1 MKKLFFIILFILLP
15 LLPATNRAQAI
26 SASTLSAIS
35 DALSSVPVNDAQ
47 VRTDLHLFVQKEI
60 GTGGSQQDA
69 IKKTANGI
77 GNVIKDINIKLP
89 KINLP
94 NLPIPKIGGIDIGS
108 WAKGIGN
115 VFNSLKKA
123 VPTPAWDTL
132 TITLVRLAT
141 DKIFDDM
148 TDWVNRG
155 FDGNPAFALNLNDW
169 LKKSGDAVLGQALN
183 EITNGFACQPFRL
196 EIKAAITRDFGV
208 SNRGR
213 YFQNSCTLSDIEGN
227 IDEFLGGD
235 FKQGGLPAWF
245 KITQVDENN
254 PYGEYMLAVNNISV
268 NIAGARN
275 VELSRLNWSAGFL
288 GTRKCVDYSP
298 MRNPAVS
305 DTQLNQCVDYEMKM
319 MAAGNRG
326 NADVAKKVCQDR
338 LSYYVDDTTK
348 CLNWQ
353 ETTPGHLL
361 AEQVSK
367 VTGTAVDQVNLANRF
382 DEFLGAVVNQLTN
395 RVFSSRGFITNT
407 GSAPYK
413 PEPITGGVDYGG
425 GGSSGSVGD
434 CSVDTTTAV
443 VGDTVTWSVDFSGS
457 DTNTP
462 QFNWIGDGFESG
474 TTTSDSSLAVTYTT
488 PGNAKKMSVSVTYQ
502 EPDLTTFDSTTQ
514 TYATVNTVTKNLDCA
529 QTVNVLKYKPIVA
542 SCAPDRQ
549 RAIVG
554 KDIVVYTLTV
564 DGGSGTLYDVNV
576 EGDQYEVVWPVV
588 SSKGFMFMKPDGT
601 FTAYR
606 NNSPVI
612 YSKAGTKNIIKFGI
626 IYIRKQEVGVKAR
639 VLDADQT
646 LDQLTD
652 IDCTPNGKV
661 IVDD

>member
-1 MKKLFFIILFILLP
+1 MKKLFFITLFILVS
-15 LLPATNRAQAI
+15 LLQTTNRAYAI
-26 SASTLSAIS
+26 SASTISAIG
-35 DALSSVPVNDAQ
+35 DALSAVPVNDAQ
-47 VRTDLHLFVQKEI
+47 VRTDLHMFVQKEI

-77 GNVIKDINIKLP
+77 GKVIKDINIKLP
-89 KINLP
+89 KIDLP

-108 WAKGIGN
+108 WAKGIGS

-169 LKKSGDAVLGQALN
+169 LKTSGDAVLGQALN

-196 EIKAAITRDFGV
+196 EIRAAITRDFGV

-227 IDEFLGGD
+227 VNEFLGGD
-235 FKQGGLPAWF
+235 FKQGGWPAWF
-245 KITQVDENN
+245 KITQIDENN
-254 PYGEYMLAVNNISV
+254 PYGEYMMAVNNISV
-268 NIAGARN
+268 NIAGARDI
-275 VELSRLNWSAGFL
+275 ELSRLNWSAGFL
-288 GTRKCVDYSP
+288 GTRKCVLRPQITRSVHAP
-298 MRNPAVS
+298 GWTPQNPVITLETIE
-305 DTQLNQCVDYEMKM
+305 DPDKTHCMVWK
-319 MAAGNRG
+319 
-326 NADVAKKVCQDR
+326 
-338 LSYYVDDTTK
+338 
-348 CLNWQ
+348 
-353 ETTPGHLL
+353 ETTPGYLL

-395 RVFSSRGFITNT
+395 RIFSSRGFITNT
-407 GSAPYK
+407 GDAPYK

-425 GGSSGSVGD
+425 GGSSGSLGD
-434 CSVDTTTAV
+434 CSVDTTKAV

-457 DTNTP
+457 DTNAP

-474 TTTSDSSLAVTYTT
+474 TTTTDSSLAVTYAT
-488 PGNAKKMSVSVTYQ
+488 PGSAKKMSVSVTYQ

-514 TYATVNTVTKNLDCA
+514 TYTTTNTITKNLDCV
-529 QTVNVLKYKPIVA
+529 QTVNVTKYKPIVA
-542 SCAPDRQ
+542 SCSPDKQ
-549 RAIVG
+549 RAIVN

-564 DGGSGTLYDVNV
+564 DGGSGTLYDVTLD
-576 EGDQYEVVWPVV
+576 GDQREIIWNGVYL
-588 SSKGFMFMKPDGT
+588 GFTPMRPDGT
-601 FTAYR
+601 FVNYK

-612 YSKAGTKNIIKFGI
+612 FSKDGTKNILKFGI
-626 IYIRKQEVGVKAR
+626 KYPRKQEVGVKAR